1 MRYATPESRGIP
13 TEAIKRFI
21 DHLNGS
27 NLSTHNVII
36 ARGDDIVFEKYWQ
49 PFNSE
54 FLHRMYSVTKSFV
67 AIALGFLQDEGRVDL
82 DAPISRYF
90 PEESAKSPD
99 DNVRL
104 QTVRQMLCMRTA
116 YPKGSH
122 NWFNQRCKDRVLEYF
137 TDMTGVLYPAG
148 TLFRY
153 DSTGSFV
160 LGALVERVTGMTLTE
175 YLDMKLFKKLGIEG
189 AYMLTCPG
197 GHSWADSAL
206 LMRPIDLVKVGRFML
221 NGGSWAGEQ
230 LLSRSFVEE
239 ATSNI
244 VSTATYGF
252 DNLAELGYGYLI
264 WRTKNNSFF
273 FNGMGC
279 QFAICCPDKDI
290 VFVYNGDNQG
300 NDLAKSK
307 VIDGFFDIVYNS
319 ITDGALPEYQGE
331 PIGDQ
336 KLFSLG
342 GDHTSPITER
352 IGGKRYVLSPNP
364 MKISEFVLNFEGK
377 RGNFTYVNETGQKTI
392 SFGFGENVFEKFP
405 EEGYSDE
412 VGSVPAP
419 TNRYSCA
426 SSAAFPTESQLL
438 IRTQIIDKYFG
449 NLSILFS
456 FRDEFVALEM
466 RKCAEDFLTEYS
478 GIATGKEAEEF

>member
-1 MRYATPESRGIP
+1 LRIQITPDE
-13 TEAIKRFI
+13 
-21 DHLNGS
+21 
-27 NLSTHNVII
+27 
-36 ARGDDIVFEKYWQ
+36 W
-49 PFNSE
+49 
-54 FLHRMYSVTKSFV
+54 
-67 AIALGFLQDEGRVDL
+67 QDER
-82 DAPISRYF
+82 
-90 PEESAKSPD
+90 
-99 DNVRL
+99 
-104 QTVRQMLCMRTA
+104 
-116 YPKGSH
+116 
-122 NWFNQRCKDRVLEYF
+122 
-137 TDMTGVLYPAG
+137 
-148 TLFRY
+148 
-153 DSTGSFV
+153 
-160 LGALVERVTGMTLTE
+160 
-175 YLDMKLFKKLGIEG
+175 IETI
-189 AYMLTCPG
+189 AQHC
-197 GHSWADSAL
+197 
-206 LMRPIDLVKVGRFML
+206 
-221 NGGSWAGEQ
+221 
-230 LLSRSFVEE
+230 
-239 ATSNI
+239 
-244 VSTATYGF
+244 ATYGF

-319 ITDGALPEYQGE
+319 ITDSALPEYQGE

-352 IGGKRYVLSPNP
+352 IGGKRYVLLPNP

-377 RGNFTYVNETGQKTI
+377 RGSFTYVNKTGQKTI

-478 GIATGKEAEEF
+478 GIATGKQAEEF